1 MDTGDGRHRLDG
13 RVALVTGANS
23 PIGVAI
29 ASTLAAHGAQVL
41 LGVHRATD
49 RASALADE
57 LGTRCLTADLAQ
69 DDGPESLVGQALD
82 VYGRL
87 DILVNNAALQT
98 VEPLADIDA
107 VAWDAVLDVNLRAVH
122 LLVRASADALAAN
135 GGEQGGSVVNVA
147 SIEAHQPAPGHGHYA
162 AAKAALVMLTR
173 SAALEY
179 GTRAI
184 RVNSVSPGL
193 VDDGG
198 LSDRWPEGVERW
210 LAAAPLGRLGTPEDV
225 AEAVAFLASP
235 QAGWITGTD
244 LVVDG
249 GVLAR
254 PTW

>member
-1 MDTGDGRHRLDG
+1 MSIGDGRLDG

-29 ASTLAAHGAQVL
+29 ATRLAARGAEVL

-49 RASALADE
+49 RVSALADE
-57 LGTRCLTADLAQ
+57 LGTRCLTADLAR
-69 DDGPESLVGQALD
+69 DDGPESLIDQALA
-82 VYGRL
+82 VHGRL
-87 DILVNNAALQT
+87 DILVNNAAMQT

-107 VAWDAVLDVNLRAVH
+107 AAWDAVLDVNLRAVH
-122 LLVRASADALAAN
+122 LLVRASADALAE
-135 GGEQGGSVVNVA
+135 GEQGAVVNVA

-162 AAKAALVMLTR
+162 SAKAALVMLTR

-179 GTRAI
+179 GTRGI

-193 VDDGG
+193 IDDGA
-198 LSDRWPEGVERW
+198 LADRWPEGVQRW

-225 AEAVAFLASP
+225 ADAVAFLASP
-235 QAGWITGTD
+235 LAAWISGTD